1 LSAFQTRSAFAGL
14 RSTKASH
21 QRALR
26 IVAAHGDHPLADILR
41 QVADPLEVVG
51 DAQHRDERAQIDG
64 HRLAERNG
72 RDGFF
77 FDLPLQR
84 VDRRVGGDD
93 LARQTDVAPRQRVDR
108 VRDLLLGE
116 PAHLRDHLRELDEVG
131 IEDSG
136 GVLGDV
142 HDISAGV
149 GDSIGVRTA

>member
-1 LSAFQTRSAFAGL
+1 MLEPA
-14 RSTKASH
+14 H
-21 QRALR
+21 ERALR
-26 IVAAHGDHPLADILR
+26 IVAAHGDDPLADILR
-41 QVADPLEVVG
+41 QVADAFEVVG
-51 DAQHRDERAQIDG
+51 DPQHRDERAQVDG
-64 HRLAERNG
+64 HRLPQRNG

-77 FDLPLQR
+77 FDLPLQC

-93 LARQTDVAPRQRVDR
+93 LTRQTDVAPRQRVDR

-116 PAHLRDHLRELDEVG
+116 TAHLRDHLRELDEVG

-142 HDISAGV
+142 HDISAGA